1 MNEKSYK
8 VWINK
13 KEYDIRTYQVM
24 EPFFGMETA
33 DGEILFFPWH
43 AIENVR
49 IGVEMVKHTKENM
62 ESQANVQRVSS
73 GPRLVT

>member
-1 MNEKSYK
+1 
-8 VWINK
+8 
-13 KEYDIRTYQVM
+13 M